1 MIKVGI
7 LNVTGYTGAELARL
21 LYSHPEAQL
30 ASITGRS
37 AAGKALADVFP
48 HFAVY
53 DLTIGEEIGD
63 VDFVF
68 SALPHAA
75 SAAACGPLVRAGV
88 PVVDISADF
97 RLRDPKEYAEWY
109 GADHPAPELLAQAA
123 YGLTELNRE
132 AVQQSKLIAN
142 PGCFPEGAM
151 LALAPAVKAGIIGP
165 EIIVDSKSGI
175 SGAGRGLDLK
185 YHFGEA
191 DESVSAYGLSG
202 HRHLPEIVQ
211 ELAKMWPKETGTERG
226 TWLAVGVSSKSPG
239 AQVTSALAEMDEE
252 QRVAVL
258 KTAREWTGRRQER
271 FIYGEDE
278 LRPMVTFTPHLIPMT
293 RGILSTCY
301 APLNAGALPLG
312 RVMQD
317 ALREIY
323 GDFYAGEP
331 FVRVVDS
338 PPATKQTRGNN
349 MCLVYPTVD
358 VRTERLVVVSVLDNL
373 VKGAAGQ
380 AIQNMN
386 AMLGFP
392 ETLGLDMPALYP

>member
-1 MIKVGI
+1 M
-7 LNVTGYTGAELARL
+7 
-21 LYSHPEAQL
+21 
-30 ASITGRS
+30 
-37 AAGKALADVFP
+37 ADVFP
-48 HFAVY
+48 HLACY
-53 DLTIGEEIGD
+53 DLTIGEEIGH

-68 SALPHAA
+68 SALPPAA
-75 SAAACGPLVRAGV
+75 SAAACAPLVRAGV

-97 RLRDPKEYAEWY
+97 RLRDPKGYAEWY
-109 GADHPAPELLAQAA
+109 GADHPAPELLAQAV

-132 AVQQSKLIAN
+132 AVRQSKLIAN
-142 PGCFPEGAM
+142 PGCFPEGAL
-151 LALAPAVKAGIIGP
+151 LALAPAVKAGIVGP
-165 EIIVDSKSGI
+165 EIIIDSKSGI

-211 ELAKMWPKETGTERG
+211 ELAVMWPSEKPSEELHGG
-226 TWLAVGVSSKSPG
+226 TWLAVGVASASAGVEKSSILEG
-239 AQVTSALAEMDEE
+239 MAEKE
-252 QRVAVL
+252 RAAVL
-258 KTAREWTGRRQER
+258 KLARDWTKQRQAR
-271 FIYGEDE
+271 FVYGQDYM
-278 LRPMVTFTPHLIPMT
+278 RPMVTFTPHLIPMT

-301 APLNAGALPLG
+301 APLYSGALPPG
-312 RVMQD
+312 DVARD
-317 ALREIY
+317 ALRDLYRE
-323 GDFYAGEP
+323 FYAGES

-338 PPATKQTRGNN
+338 PPATKQTRGSN
-349 MCLVYPTVD
+349 MCLVYPTID

-392 ETLGLDMPALYP
+392 ETMGLDMPAVYP

>member
-7 LNVTGYTGAELARL
+7 LNVTGYAGAELARL

-48 HFAVY
+48 HLAVY

-75 SAAACGPLVRAGV
+75 SAAACTPLVRAGV

-97 RLRDPKEYAEWY
+97 RLRNPQEYAEWY
-109 GADHPAPELLAQAA
+109 GAEHPAPELISQAV

-132 AVQQSKLIAN
+132 AVRQSKLIAN
-142 PGCFPEGAM
+142 PGCFPESAL

-191 DESVSAYGLSG
+191 DESVSAYALLG
-202 HRHLPEIVQ
+202 HRHLPEMVQ
-211 ELAKMWPKETGTERG
+211 ELTAMWPKAEAPVHIER
-226 TWLAVGVSSKSPG
+226 
-239 AQVTSALAEMDEE
+239 
-252 QRVAVL
+252 
-258 KTAREWTGRRQER
+258 TGRVWPSEAGTSGMPR
-271 FIYGEDE
+271 
-278 LRPMVTFTPHLIPMT
+278 VTFTPHLIPMT

-301 APLNAGALPLG
+301 APLTGELSHAD
-312 RVMQD
+312 V
-317 ALREIY
+317 RELYKDSY
-323 GDFYAGEP
+323 GDEP
-331 FVRVVDS
+331 FVRVVGS

-386 AMLGFP
+386 AMLALP
-392 ETLGLDMPALYP
+392 ETMGLDAPAVYP

>member
-7 LNVTGYTGAELARL
+7 INVTGYAGAELARL
-21 LYSHPEAQL
+21 LYTHPEVEL
-30 ASITGRS
+30 LSVSGRS
-37 AAGKALADVFP
+37 AAGKPLAEVFP
-48 HFAVY
+48 HLACY
-53 DLTIGEEIGD
+53 DLTIGEESD
-63 VDFVF
+63 AVDFAF

-75 SAAACGPLVRAGV
+75 SAEACAPLVRAGV

-97 RLRDPKEYAEWY
+97 RLRDAKEYAEWY
-109 GADHPAPELLAQAA
+109 GGEHPAPDLLLQAV

-142 PGCFPEGAM
+142 PGCFPEGAL
-151 LALAPAVKAGIIGP
+151 LALAPAVKAGIIGSD
-165 EIIVDSKSGI
+165 IIVDSKSGI

-211 ELAKMWPKETGTERG
+211 ELARMWPQAEAPMVIDKTVRVWPADEPRAG
-226 TWLAVGVSSKSPG
+226 G
-239 AQVTSALAEMDEE
+239 AP
-252 QRVAVL
+252 R
-258 KTAREWTGRRQER
+258 
-271 FIYGEDE
+271 
-278 LRPMVTFTPHLIPMT
+278 VTFTPHLIPMT

-301 APLNAGALPLG
+301 APLLPGALPSGEEAKNAVRDLY
-312 RVMQD
+312 RD
-317 ALREIY
+317 L
-323 GDFYAGEP
+323 YAGEP

-358 VRTERLVVVSVLDNL
+358 VRTDRLVVVSVLDNL

-386 AMLGFP
+386 AMLGLP
-392 ETLGLDMPALYP
+392 EAMGLDAPAVYP